1 MNVAY
6 KIAPPNIIEDFPD
19 FESWSNGNSSAPD
32 GWEMAGTAGSV
43 SRETTNIKFGTY
55 GMKIISGASAN
66 YRAEY
71 SVVSFEKYAG
81 RTVKFGCWVKCS
93 TASKARIGVN
103 DGVTTTY
110 SSYHTGGGDFEFL
123 TVTVQVD
130 AANTILKLLC
140 EVASATI
147 TAYFDSAYA
156 AIGELLF
163 TDLRSS
169 NYYVD
174 GDDVQLR
181 IAFDVAEYDIPRRD
195 GTVIEQVRIN
205 SKKITIK
212 TKIYD
217 DSFSAARSVYDSLV
231 YALTNGKKQ
240 FYHGDDRFMNVFLT
254 NISSLKYRVDG
265 KYYEF
270 QSDLTAPEPYER
282 SLSKLRNRNSVVASS
297 LSFDVTYNGSVDS
310 FPKILIVPVGI
321 TMSSCLLENL
331 TTGERFTYSQDV
343 AVGVTLEVDCDERTA
358 FVDGVDGLSY
368 WSGDHMRLVKG
379 TNHFKFTGGSNILL
393 VDYYEKFL

>member
-1 MNVAY
+1 MSVAY
-6 KIAPPNIIEDFPD
+6 KIAPVNIIEDFPD
-19 FESWSNGNSSAPD
+19 FESWSNGNSVAPD
-32 GWEMAGTAGSV
+32 GWTMAGTAGSV
-43 SRETTNIKFGTY
+43 SRETTEIKFGTY
-55 GMKIISGASAN
+55 GMKIISGASTT

-71 SVVSFEKYAG
+71 DVKNFDTYAG

-93 TASKARIGVN
+93 TANKARIGVN

-110 SSYHTGGGDFEFL
+110 SGYHTGGGSFEFL
-123 TVTVQVD
+123 TVTVQIS
-130 AANTILKLLC
+130 ASNTILKLLC

-163 TDLRSS
+163 TNLRSS

-181 IAFDVAEYDIPRRD
+181 MSFDVAEYDIPRRE

-205 SKKITIK
+205 SKRITIK

-217 DSFSAARSVYDSLV
+217 DSFNAARALYDSLV

-240 FYHGDDRFMNVFLT
+240 FYHADDRYMNVFLT
-254 NISSLKYRVDG
+254 NISSLRYKVDG
-265 KYYEF
+265 QYYEF

-282 SLSKLRNRNSVVASS
+282 TLSRQRNRNSVVASS
-297 LSFDVTYNGSVDS
+297 LSFNIAYNGSADS
-310 FPKILIVPVGI
+310 YPRILFVPVGA

-331 TTGERFTYSQDV
+331 TTAERFIFSSNV
-343 AVGVTLEVDCDERTA
+343 PVGVTMEVDCDERT
-358 FVDGVDGLSY
+358 VLNGGVDGLSY
-368 WSGDHMRLVKG
+368 WTGDFMKMTKG
-379 TNHFKFTGGSNILL
+379 TNYFKFTGGSCLL
-393 VDYYEKFL
+393 LFDYFEKFL